1 MPPPYAKADSYTIA
15 AEDDNHAPQMSN
27 AKMADLAN
35 RFRGCRTYNLI
46 ARIAELERENEELDA
61 ERSALCREH
70 LKRVEEMTARIV
82 ELELKNTELEEA
94 YSVFVASDFS
104 RIAQAASWH
113 SETAGTASWHCRLQP
128 REGGTTAEG
137 DPAAPGY
144 WKRQLGDGRKL
155 RGQCR
160 QGDMAIDTAVP
171 QNASQSS
178 HEVMD
183 VTTVA
188 DVWV

>member
-1 MPPPYAKADSYTIA
+1 
-15 AEDDNHAPQMSN
+15 MSN
-27 AKMADLAN
+27 AKMADLSN

-70 LKRVEEMTARIV
+70 LKRVEEMRARIV
-82 ELELKNTELEEA
+82 ELELKNDELEEA
-94 YSVFVASDFS
+94 YSVEEMTASFVARDLS
-104 RIAQAASWH
+104 RVVQAASLH